1 MPSGETVRV
10 GYADQN
16 GRPYRAI
23 GKDLIEN
30 GAIPREQMSMQA
42 IRAWLDANPGQA
54 PGMMARNPSYVFF
67 TELKDLAAASGPL
80 GAQGVPLTPGRS
92 LAVDRK
98 FLPLGAPLWVDTT
111 APEPQGERPL
121 RRLMVAQD
129 TGGAI
134 RGPVRGDVFWGA
146 GPEAEHL
153 AGHMKSPGRL
163 FILLPRTLSPTS

>member
-1 MPSGETVRV
+1 
-10 GYADQN
+10 
-16 GRPYRAI
+16 
-23 GKDLIEN
+23 
-30 GAIPREQMSMQA
+30 MQA
-42 IRAWLDANPGQA
+42 IRAWLEANPHQA
-54 PGMMARNPSYVFF
+54 PGMMAKNPSVVFF
-67 TELKDLAAASGPL
+67 TELTDLAAASGPL

-98 FLPLGAPLWVDTT
+98 FLPLGAPIWVDTI
-111 APEPQGERPL
+111 APEPEGERPL

-146 GPEAEHL
+146 GAEAEHL

-163 FILLPRTLSPTS
+163 FILLPRELSPTS